1 MPSLADIEAVK
12 QANSAFYRAFESL
25 DVHRM
30 RAAWAQSEEI
40 ACVHPGWP
48 LLTGFEKVMESWKRI
63 FENTSMMQF
72 TITGAVVRIEGDA
85 AWVMCTENINT
96 LMDGKVAEAKVQATN
111 VFTRRDGRWL
121 MVHHH
126 GSSLPAGA

>member
-1 MPSLADIEAVK
+1 MPSLADSDAVK
-12 QANSAFYRAFESL
+12 QANLGFYRAFESL

-30 RAAWAQSEEI
+30 RAVWAQSEEI

-63 FENTSMMQF
+63 FENTSMMHF
-72 TITGAVVRIEGDA
+72 TITGIAVRIAGET

-111 VFTRRDGRWL
+111 VFTRHDGRWL